1 MPHVTAVA
9 RCKKL
14 QHGLA
19 KPQGQLSLG
28 AAPLLLSLAMGEVIR
43 MQRAAREM
51 ELLERI
57 TYWMDRRYV
66 DPLLAL
72 LLPGVGDVIG
82 AMVGLLTVAVAVRM
96 RAHPA
101 LIARMLIHLAADA
114 LLGSIPLIGPGIDFF
129 YRAHTKNLELLRQRD
144 VWTARTSDWLVVSAA
159 GVLFLIA
166 LALPII
172 LLVLL
177 IRSL

>member
-1 MPHVTAVA
+1 
-9 RCKKL
+9 
-14 QHGLA
+14 
-19 KPQGQLSLG
+19 
-28 AAPLLLSLAMGEVIR
+28 MGEVIR

-57 TYWMDRRYV
+57 AYWMDRRYV

-72 LLPGVGDVIG
+72 LLPGVGDVLG

-114 LLGSIPLIGPGIDFF
+114 LLGSIPLVGPGIDFF

-144 VWTARTSDWLVVSAA
+144 VWTARTSDWLVVSGA

-166 LALPII
+166 LSVPII

>member
-1 MPHVTAVA
+1 MA
-9 RCKKL
+9 
-14 QHGLA
+14 
-19 KPQGQLSLG
+19 
-28 AAPLLLSLAMGEVIR
+28 EVIR
-43 MQRAAREM
+43 FDRAAREL
-51 ELLERI
+51 EWLERI
-57 TYWMDRRYV
+57 AYWMDRRYL

-82 AMVGLLTVAVAVRM
+82 AAVGLLTVAVAIRL

-129 YRAHTKNLELLRQRD
+129 YHAHTKNMELLRERD
-144 VWTARTSDWLVVSAA
+144 VWTSQPSDWLVLGAA
-159 GVLFLIA
+159 ALVFSIA
-166 LALPII
+166 LSVPIV

-177 IRSL
+177 VRNL